1 MLHRLAR
8 QLEQI
13 GADWCGKGGVVEL
26 HGNEGTGLLAGAL
39 PARPDF
45 RAVVVVAKD
54 RAVIGGIL
62 AVARFGWNERNDRV
76 QGRRSALGR
85 TRSRVRLADDGIG
98 KILRPHFGRC
108 PMAMAA
114 KPDTACGGA
123 GPGLVLMLV
132 RLQIGTRRD

>member
-1 MLHRLAR
+1 MTYIPQPPRAGGLHRSSGCKGESIAH
-8 QLEQI
+8 
-13 GADWCGKGGVVEL
+13 GKRIS
-26 HGNEGTGLLAGAL
+26 H
-39 PARPDF
+39 D
-45 RAVVVVAKD
+45 
-54 RAVIGGIL
+54 
-62 AVARFGWNERNDRV
+62 